1 MLMHGAWALTARR
14 QPSFR
19 AYAIDGNV
27 SAYEVGVARHVL
39 SPAMLLILSGHVS

>member
-1 MLMHGAWALTARR
+1 MLMHGAWALTAR